1 MICYGKDKIYNFT
14 KNYDIIIITGGAS
27 KTGVGGILLLWW
39 STVTVV
45 YIFYWIDYLVNRNIV
60 VEFKEN
66 QHFTWNSS
74 FDTTYQINIML
85 YTSTLMDKDGNRN
98 SSNLC
103 APANVEVI
111 TSEYF
116 QQNEDIF
123 VNCDS
128 IVLDNNQNVKYFYS
142 IRLQNVK
149 QATKMVQN
157 ESIVFRIKTGPQ
169 QVFHFYNYQ
178 FYTVWDTKNVYMND
192 TSMNFRNHTIREVNR
207 GKFYY

>member
-39 STVTVV
+39 SAVTAV
-45 YIFYWIDYLVNRNIV
+45 YIFYWIDYLVNRNIF

-66 QHFTWNSS
+66 QHFTWKSN
-74 FDTTYQINIML
+74 FDATYQINIIL
-85 YTSTLMDKDGNRN
+85 YTSTLMDMDENRN

-103 APANVEVI
+103 DPANVEVI

-123 VNCDS
+123 VECEP
-128 IVLDNNQNVKYFYS
+128 IMLDNNQNVKYFYS

-149 QATKMVQN
+149 QATKMIQN

-178 FYTVWDTKNVYMND
+178 F
-192 TSMNFRNHTIREVNR
+192 
-207 GKFYY
+207 